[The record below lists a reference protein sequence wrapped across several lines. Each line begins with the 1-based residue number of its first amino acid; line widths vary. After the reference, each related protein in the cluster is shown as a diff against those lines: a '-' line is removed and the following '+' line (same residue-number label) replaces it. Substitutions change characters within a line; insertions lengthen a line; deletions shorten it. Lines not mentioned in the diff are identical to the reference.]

1 MSTEKLTAMIRDHAD
16 KNSLYPLSPRDRSSA
31 NARAEGMASEI
42 EREFIVIPRADLPE
56 VKDRGEDVI
65 EAEGVGGFVRA
76 HSGWTPSQATAQARA
91 WLAVAEYLANP
102 PVDEAEVEALAQVIC
117 KVDDSWPEENL
128 ADMRP
133 LDLARRLLATGRIE
147 VKR

>member
-31 NARAEGMASEI
+31 NARAEGLASEI

-56 VKDRGEDVI
+56 VKEIDQGYPIAIVPGWAPIAPINQNADECRKRALAHLALAEYLDAHPPIPEQDVEVLADVI
-65 EAEGVGGFVRA
+65 EHAAGSIAIADPRGF
-76 HSGWTPSQATAQARA
+76 ARA
-91 WLAVAEYLANP
+91 
-102 PVDEAEVEALAQVIC
+102 
-117 KVDDSWPEENL
+117 
-128 ADMRP
+128 
-133 LDLARRLLATGRIE
+133 LLASQKVE